1 MNFASLWWSF
11 ALLIV
16 GSYLFGSLNNAIILT
31 SLLGKDIRKM
41 GSGNPGT
48 MNVSRTLGLKAALL
62 ILVLDILKGV
72 VPTLIATLVFSDE
85 LFESSTL
92 PVSVMAKYMAGFF
105 AVLGHIFPCYYKF
118 KGGKGIAT
126 TIGVFLVCNTVV
138 ALIFAVVALCFILI
152 TGIGSMGSFLATTP
166 PAIFAS
172 ISIYSE
178 YLVKEPVAEY
188 KIAYLIFVNA
198 FIMGIVVLTWVAH
211 RQNIKR
217 LLSGDEHPTE
227 WLQMI
232 KDISLKKRLKN
243 KPKKPAQGEAT
254 EKVETAD
261 VTETAD
267 ANETAKKGEDGV
279 AEKGENKSK
288 TDL

>member
-16 GSYLFGSLNNAIILT
+16 GSYLFGSLNNAITLS
-31 SLLGKDIRKM
+31 SLAGKDIRKM

-62 ILVLDILKGV
+62 VLALDILKGV
-72 VPTLIATLVFSDE
+72 IPTLVATLVFSDE
-85 LFESSTL
+85 LFDLSTL

-105 AVLGHIFPCYYKF
+105 AVLGHIFPCYYRF

-138 ALIFAVVALCFILI
+138 ALIFAIVALCFILF

-172 ISIYSE
+172 MSIYRD
-178 YLVKEPVAEY
+178 YLVKEPVVEY

-198 FIMGIVVLTWVAH
+198 FIMGIVALTWIAH
-211 RQNIKR
+211 RENIKR

-227 WLQMI
+227 WYQMI
-232 KDISLKKRLKN
+232 KDISLKKRLKSKSEKTGLN
-243 KPKKPAQGEAT
+243 FEASDNDVKKPI
-254 EKVETAD
+254 
-261 VTETAD
+261 
-267 ANETAKKGEDGV
+267 
-279 AEKGENKSK
+279 K
-288 TDL
+288 TDLDDSLDDICADDENKAKTDL

>member
-16 GSYLFGSLNNAIILT
+16 GSYLFGSLNNAIMLS
-31 SLLGKDIRKM
+31 SLMGKDIRKM

-62 ILVLDILKGV
+62 VLALDILKGV
-72 VPTLIATLVFSDE
+72 IPTLVATLVFSDE
-85 LFESSTL
+85 LFDLSTL

-105 AVLGHIFPCYYKF
+105 AVLGHIFPCYYRF

-138 ALIFAVVALCFILI
+138 ALIFAIVALCFILF

-172 ISIYSE
+172 MSIYRD
-178 YLVKEPVAEY
+178 YLVKEPVVEY

-198 FIMGIVVLTWVAH
+198 FIMGIVALTWIAH
-211 RQNIKR
+211 RENIKR

-227 WLQMI
+227 WYQMI
-232 KDISLKKRLKN
+232 KDISLKKRLKSKSEKTELHFEAPKN
-243 KPKKPAQGEAT
+243 DAKKPI
-254 EKVETAD
+254 
-261 VTETAD
+261 
-267 ANETAKKGEDGV
+267 
-279 AEKGENKSK
+279 K
-288 TDL
+288 TDLDDSLDDICADDENKAKNDL

>member
-16 GSYLFGSLNNAIILT
+16 GSYLFGSLNNAITLS
-31 SLLGKDIRKM
+31 SLAGKDIRKM

-62 ILVLDILKGV
+62 VLALDILKGV
-72 VPTLIATLVFSDE
+72 IPTLVATLVFSDE
-85 LFESSTL
+85 LFDLSTL

-105 AVLGHIFPCYYKF
+105 AVLGHIFPCYYRF

-138 ALIFAVVALCFILI
+138 ALIFAIVALCFILF

-172 ISIYSE
+172 MSIYRD
-178 YLVKEPVAEY
+178 YLVKEPVVEY

-198 FIMGIVVLTWVAH
+198 FIMGIVALTWIAH
-211 RQNIKR
+211 RENIKR

-227 WLQMI
+227 WYQMI
-232 KDISLKKRLKN
+232 KDISLKKRLKSKSEKTGLN
-243 KPKKPAQGEAT
+243 FEAPESDVKKPI
-254 EKVETAD
+254 
-261 VTETAD
+261 
-267 ANETAKKGEDGV
+267 
-279 AEKGENKSK
+279 K
-288 TDL
+288 TDLDDSLGDICADDENKAKTDL

>member
-16 GSYLFGSLNNAIILT
+16 GSYLFGSLNNAITLS
-31 SLLGKDIRKM
+31 SLAGKDIRKM

-62 ILVLDILKGV
+62 VLALDILKGV
-72 VPTLIATLVFSDE
+72 IPTLVATLVFSDE
-85 LFESSTL
+85 LFDLSTL

-105 AVLGHIFPCYYKF
+105 AVLGHIFPCYYRF

-138 ALIFAVVALCFILI
+138 ALIFAIVALCFILF

-172 ISIYSE
+172 MSIYRD
-178 YLVKEPVAEY
+178 YLVKEPVVEY

-198 FIMGIVVLTWVAH
+198 FIMGIVALTWIAH
-211 RQNIKR
+211 RENIKR

-227 WLQMI
+227 WYQMI
-232 KDISLKKRLKN
+232 KDISLKKRLKSKSEKAELHFEATDN
-243 KPKKPAQGEAT
+243 DVKKPI
-254 EKVETAD
+254 
-261 VTETAD
+261 
-267 ANETAKKGEDGV
+267 
-279 AEKGENKSK
+279 K
-288 TDL
+288 TDLDDSSDDICADDENKAKTDL

>member
-16 GSYLFGSLNNAIILT
+16 GSYLFGSLNNAITLS
-31 SLLGKDIRKM
+31 SLAGKDIRKM

-62 ILVLDILKGV
+62 VLALDILKGV
-72 VPTLIATLVFSDE
+72 IPTLVATLVFSDE
-85 LFESSTL
+85 LFDLSTL

-105 AVLGHIFPCYYKF
+105 AVLGHIFPCYYRF

-138 ALIFAVVALCFILI
+138 ALIFAIVALCFILF

-172 ISIYSE
+172 MSIYRD
-178 YLVKEPVAEY
+178 YLVKEPVVEY

-198 FIMGIVVLTWVAH
+198 FIMGIVALTWIAH
-211 RQNIKR
+211 IENIKR

-227 WLQMI
+227 WYQMI
-232 KDISLKKRLKN
+232 KDISLKKRLKSKSEKIGLN
-243 KPKKPAQGEAT
+243 FEAADNDVKKPI
-254 EKVETAD
+254 
-261 VTETAD
+261 
-267 ANETAKKGEDGV
+267 
-279 AEKGENKSK
+279 K
-288 TDL
+288 TDLDNSLDDSADDENKAKTDL

>member
-16 GSYLFGSLNNAIILT
+16 GSYLFGSLNNAITLS
-31 SLLGKDIRKM
+31 SLAGKDIRKM

-62 ILVLDILKGV
+62 VLALDILKGV
-72 VPTLIATLVFSDE
+72 IPTLVATLVFSDE
-85 LFESSTL
+85 LFDLSTL

-105 AVLGHIFPCYYKF
+105 AVLGHIFPCYYRF

-138 ALIFAVVALCFILI
+138 ALIFAIVALCFILF

-172 ISIYSE
+172 MSIYRD
-178 YLVKEPVAEY
+178 YLVKEPVVEY

-198 FIMGIVVLTWVAH
+198 FIMGIVALTWIAH
-211 RQNIKR
+211 RENIKR

-227 WLQMI
+227 WYQMI
-232 KDISLKKRLKN
+232 KDISLKKRLKSKSEKAELHFEATDN
-243 KPKKPAQGEAT
+243 DVKKPI
-254 EKVETAD
+254 
-261 VTETAD
+261 
-267 ANETAKKGEDGV
+267 
-279 AEKGENKSK
+279 K
-288 TDL
+288 TDLDGSLDDICADDENKAKTDL

>member
-16 GSYLFGSLNNAIILT
+16 GSYLFGSLNNAITLS
-31 SLLGKDIRKM
+31 SLAGKDIRKM

-62 ILVLDILKGV
+62 VLALDILKGV
-72 VPTLIATLVFSDE
+72 IPTLVATLVFSDE
-85 LFESSTL
+85 LFDLSTL

-105 AVLGHIFPCYYKF
+105 AVLGHIFPCYYRF

-138 ALIFAVVALCFILI
+138 ALIFAIVALCFILF

-172 ISIYSE
+172 MSIYRD
-178 YLVKEPVAEY
+178 YLVKEPVVEY

-198 FIMGIVVLTWVAH
+198 FIMGIVALTWIAH
-211 RQNIKR
+211 RENIKR

-227 WLQMI
+227 WYQMI
-232 KDISLKKRLKN
+232 KDISLKKRLKSKSEKTGLN
-243 KPKKPAQGEAT
+243 FEAPENDVKKPI
-254 EKVETAD
+254 
-261 VTETAD
+261 
-267 ANETAKKGEDGV
+267 
-279 AEKGENKSK
+279 K
-288 TDL
+288 TDLDDSLDDICADDENKAKTDL

>member
-16 GSYLFGSLNNAIILT
+16 GSYLFGSLNNAITLS
-31 SLLGKDIRKM
+31 SLAGKDIRKM

-62 ILVLDILKGV
+62 VLALDILKGV
-72 VPTLIATLVFSDE
+72 IPTLVATLVFSDE
-85 LFESSTL
+85 LFDLSTL

-105 AVLGHIFPCYYKF
+105 AVLGHIFPCYYRF

-138 ALIFAVVALCFILI
+138 ALIFAIVALCFILF

-172 ISIYSE
+172 MSIYRD
-178 YLVKEPVAEY
+178 YLVKEPVVEY

-198 FIMGIVVLTWVAH
+198 FIMGIVALTWIAH
-211 RQNIKR
+211 RENIKR

-227 WLQMI
+227 WYQMI
-232 KDISLKKRLKN
+232 KDISLKKRLKSKSEKTGLN
-243 KPKKPAQGEAT
+243 FEAPENDVKKPI
-254 EKVETAD
+254 
-261 VTETAD
+261 
-267 ANETAKKGEDGV
+267 
-279 AEKGENKSK
+279 K
-288 TDL
+288 TDLDDSLDDICADDENKTKTDL

>member
-16 GSYLFGSLNNAIILT
+16 GSYLFGSLNNAITLS
-31 SLLGKDIRKM
+31 SLVGKDIRKM

-62 ILVLDILKGV
+62 VLALDILKGV
-72 VPTLIATLVFSDE
+72 IPTLVATLVFSDE
-85 LFESSTL
+85 LFDLSTL

-105 AVLGHIFPCYYKF
+105 AVLGHIFPCYYRF

-138 ALIFAVVALCFILI
+138 ALIFAIVALCFILF

-172 ISIYSE
+172 MSIYRD
-178 YLVKEPVAEY
+178 YLVKEPVVEY

-198 FIMGIVVLTWVAH
+198 FIMGIVALTWIAH
-211 RQNIKR
+211 RENIKR

-227 WLQMI
+227 WYQMI
-232 KDISLKKRLKN
+232 KDISLKKRLKSKSEKTGLN
-243 KPKKPAQGEAT
+243 FEAPENDVKKPI
-254 EKVETAD
+254 
-261 VTETAD
+261 
-267 ANETAKKGEDGV
+267 
-279 AEKGENKSK
+279 K
-288 TDL
+288 TDLDDSLDDICADDENKTKTDL

>member
-16 GSYLFGSLNNAIILT
+16 GSYLFGSLNNAIMLS
-31 SLLGKDIRKM
+31 SLAGKDIRKM

-62 ILVLDILKGV
+62 VLALDILKGV
-72 VPTLIATLVFSDE
+72 IPTLVATLVFSDE
-85 LFESSTL
+85 LFDLSTL

-105 AVLGHIFPCYYKF
+105 AVLGHIFPCYYRF

-138 ALIFAVVALCFILI
+138 ALIFAIVALCFILF

-172 ISIYSE
+172 MSIYRD
-178 YLVKEPVAEY
+178 YLVKEPVVEY

-198 FIMGIVVLTWVAH
+198 FIMGIVALTWIAH
-211 RQNIKR
+211 RENIKR

-227 WLQMI
+227 WYQMI
-232 KDISLKKRLKN
+232 KDISLKKRLKSKSEKTGLN
-243 KPKKPAQGEAT
+243 FEAPENDVKKPI
-254 EKVETAD
+254 
-261 VTETAD
+261 
-267 ANETAKKGEDGV
+267 
-279 AEKGENKSK
+279 K
-288 TDL
+288 TDLDDSLDDICADDENKTKTDL

>member
-16 GSYLFGSLNNAIILT
+16 GSYLFGSLNNAITLS
-31 SLLGKDIRKM
+31 SLAGKDIRKM

-62 ILVLDILKGV
+62 VLALDILKGV
-72 VPTLIATLVFSDE
+72 IPTLVATLVFSDE
-85 LFESSTL
+85 LFDLSTL

-105 AVLGHIFPCYYKF
+105 AVLGHIFPCYYRF

-138 ALIFAVVALCFILI
+138 ALIFAIVALCFILF

-172 ISIYSE
+172 MSIYRD
-178 YLVKEPVAEY
+178 YLVKEPVVEY

-198 FIMGIVVLTWVAH
+198 FIMGIVALTWIAH
-211 RQNIKR
+211 RENIKR

-227 WLQMI
+227 WYQMI
-232 KDISLKKRLKN
+232 KDISLKKRLKSKSEKTGLN
-243 KPKKPAQGEAT
+243 FEAPENDVKKPI
-254 EKVETAD
+254 
-261 VTETAD
+261 
-267 ANETAKKGEDGV
+267 
-279 AEKGENKSK
+279 K
-288 TDL
+288 TDLDDSLDDICADAENKTKTDL

>member
-16 GSYLFGSLNNAIILT
+16 GSYLFGSLNNAITLS
-31 SLLGKDIRKM
+31 SLAGKDIRKM

-62 ILVLDILKGV
+62 VLALDILKGV
-72 VPTLIATLVFSDE
+72 IPTLVATLVFSDE
-85 LFESSTL
+85 LFDLSTL

-105 AVLGHIFPCYYKF
+105 AVLGHIFPCYYRF

-138 ALIFAVVALCFILI
+138 ALIFAIVALCFILF

-172 ISIYSE
+172 MSIYRD
-178 YLVKEPVAEY
+178 YLVKEPVVEY

-198 FIMGIVVLTWVAH
+198 FIMGIVALTWIAH
-211 RQNIKR
+211 RENIKR

-227 WLQMI
+227 WYQMI
-232 KDISLKKRLKN
+232 KDISLKKRLKSKSEKTGLN
-243 KPKKPAQGEAT
+243 FEAPESDVKKPI
-254 EKVETAD
+254 
-261 VTETAD
+261 
-267 ANETAKKGEDGV
+267 
-279 AEKGENKSK
+279 K
-288 TDL
+288 TDLDDSLDDICADDENKTKTDL

>member
-16 GSYLFGSLNNAIILT
+16 GSYLFGSLNNAITLS
-31 SLLGKDIRKM
+31 SLAGKDIRKM

-62 ILVLDILKGV
+62 VLALDILKGV
-72 VPTLIATLVFSDE
+72 IPTLVATLVFSDE
-85 LFESSTL
+85 LFDLSTL

-105 AVLGHIFPCYYKF
+105 AVLGHIFPCYYRF

-138 ALIFAVVALCFILI
+138 ALIFAIVALCFILF

-172 ISIYSE
+172 MSIYRD
-178 YLVKEPVAEY
+178 YLVKEPVVEY

-198 FIMGIVVLTWVAH
+198 FIMGIVALTWIAH
-211 RQNIKR
+211 RENIKR

-227 WLQMI
+227 WYQMI
-232 KDISLKKRLKN
+232 KDISLKKRLKSKSEKTGLN
-243 KPKKPAQGEAT
+243 FEAPESDVKKPI
-254 EKVETAD
+254 
-261 VTETAD
+261 
-267 ANETAKKGEDGV
+267 
-279 AEKGENKSK
+279 K
-288 TDL
+288 TDLDDSLGDICADDENKTKTDL

>member
-16 GSYLFGSLNNAIILT
+16 GSYLFGSLNNAITLS
-31 SLLGKDIRKM
+31 SLAGKDIRKM

-62 ILVLDILKGV
+62 VLALDILKGV
-72 VPTLIATLVFSDE
+72 IPTLVATLVFSDE
-85 LFESSTL
+85 LFDLSTL

-105 AVLGHIFPCYYKF
+105 AVLGHIFPCYYRF

-138 ALIFAVVALCFILI
+138 ALIFAIVALCFILF

-172 ISIYSE
+172 MSIYRD
-178 YLVKEPVAEY
+178 YLVKEPVVEY

-198 FIMGIVVLTWVAH
+198 FIMGIVALTWIAH
-211 RQNIKR
+211 RENIKR

-227 WLQMI
+227 WYQMI
-232 KDISLKKRLKN
+232 KDISLKKRLKSKSEKTGLN
-243 KPKKPAQGEAT
+243 FEAPESDVKKPI
-254 EKVETAD
+254 
-261 VTETAD
+261 
-267 ANETAKKGEDGV
+267 
-279 AEKGENKSK
+279 K
-288 TDL
+288 TDLDDSLDDICADDENKAKTDL

>member
-1 MNFASLWWSF
+1 MNFQSLWWSF

-16 GSYLFGSLNNAIILT
+16 GSYLYGSVNNAIILT
-31 SLLGKDIRKM
+31 RFMGKDIRKM

-48 MNVSRTLGLKAALL
+48 MNVSRTLGLKTAVLV
-62 ILVLDILKGV
+62 LVLDILKGI
-72 VPTLIATLVFSDE
+72 VPTLIATFAFGDW
-85 LFESSTL
+85 LFEYSTL

-126 TIGVFLVCNTVV
+126 TIGVFLVCNTLVGVIFAIV
-138 ALIFAVVALCFILI
+138 ALAFILV

-172 ISIYSE
+172 MAIYRD
-178 YLVKEPVAEY
+178 YLVKEPVVEF

-198 FIMGIVVLTWVAH
+198 FIMGIVVLTWIAH

-232 KDISLKKRLKN
+232 KDISLKKKLKKAEKHSESLDESTFEVQE
-243 KPKKPAQGEAT
+243 KPEGAEKTEVEENGEAS
-254 EKVETAD
+254 ESSHD
-261 VTETAD
+261 
-267 ANETAKKGEDGV
+267 
-279 AEKGENKSK
+279 
-288 TDL
+288 

>member
-16 GSYLFGSLNNAIILT
+16 GSYLFGSLNNAITLS
-31 SLLGKDIRKM
+31 SLAGKDIRKM

-62 ILVLDILKGV
+62 VLALDILKGV
-72 VPTLIATLVFSDE
+72 IPTLVATLVFSDE
-85 LFESSTL
+85 LFDLSTL

-105 AVLGHIFPCYYKF
+105 AVLGHIFPFYYRF

-138 ALIFAVVALCFILI
+138 ALIFAIVALCFILF

-172 ISIYSE
+172 MSIYRD
-178 YLVKEPVAEY
+178 YLVKEPVVEY

-198 FIMGIVVLTWVAH
+198 FIMGIVALTWIAH
-211 RQNIKR
+211 RENIKR

-227 WLQMI
+227 WYQMI
-232 KDISLKKRLKN
+232 KDISLKKRLKSKSEKAELHFEATDN
-243 KPKKPAQGEAT
+243 DVKKPI
-254 EKVETAD
+254 
-261 VTETAD
+261 
-267 ANETAKKGEDGV
+267 
-279 AEKGENKSK
+279 K
-288 TDL
+288 TDLDDSSDDICADDENKAKTDL

>member
-16 GSYLFGSLNNAIILT
+16 GSYLFGSLNNAIMLS
-31 SLLGKDIRKM
+31 SLAGKDIRKM

-62 ILVLDILKGV
+62 VLALDILKGV
-72 VPTLIATLVFSDE
+72 IPTLVATLVFSDE
-85 LFESSTL
+85 LFDLSTL

-105 AVLGHIFPCYYKF
+105 AVLGHIFPCYYRF

-138 ALIFAVVALCFILI
+138 ALIFAIVALCFILF

-172 ISIYSE
+172 MSIYRD
-178 YLVKEPVAEY
+178 YLVKEPVVEY

-198 FIMGIVVLTWVAH
+198 FIMGIVALTWIAH
-211 RQNIKR
+211 RENIKR

-227 WLQMI
+227 WYQMI
-232 KDISLKKRLKN
+232 KDISLKKRLKSKSEKTGLN
-243 KPKKPAQGEAT
+243 FEAPENDVKKPI
-254 EKVETAD
+254 
-261 VTETAD
+261 
-267 ANETAKKGEDGV
+267 
-279 AEKGENKSK
+279 K
-288 TDL
+288 TDLDDSLDDICTDDENKTKTDL

>member
-16 GSYLFGSLNNAIILT
+16 GSYLFGSLNNAIMLS
-31 SLLGKDIRKM
+31 SLMGKDIRKM

-62 ILVLDILKGV
+62 VLALDILKGV
-72 VPTLIATLVFSDE
+72 IPTLVATLVFSDE
-85 LFESSTL
+85 LFDLSTL

-105 AVLGHIFPCYYKF
+105 AVLGHIFPCYYRF

-138 ALIFAVVALCFILI
+138 ALIFAIVALCFILF

-172 ISIYSE
+172 MSIYRD
-178 YLVKEPVAEY
+178 YLVKEPVVEY

-198 FIMGIVVLTWVAH
+198 FIMGIVALTWIAH
-211 RQNIKR
+211 RENIKR

-227 WLQMI
+227 WYQMI
-232 KDISLKKRLKN
+232 KDISLKKRLKSKSEKTGLN
-243 KPKKPAQGEAT
+243 FEATNNDVKKPI
-254 EKVETAD
+254 
-261 VTETAD
+261 
-267 ANETAKKGEDGV
+267 
-279 AEKGENKSK
+279 K
-288 TDL
+288 TDLDDSLDDICADDENKAKTDL